1 MPYSKSELLSPT
13 SSGSYENMNHDTNAI
28 VYIED
33 QCDDIE
39 TLPNSN
45 KTNKF
50 LERTIQ
56 ELPTVF
62 SNFHL
67 ADHQIQ
73 AENMENINNKLA
85 TDSELTSNKNTN
97 LKPKEKSSSFEEE
110 NVTLKKPILKKIMSY
125 LSFDGIKIVKATK
138 ESYSSK
144 LDNISSKAEANEMD
158 IVKNHKPDKLKNSI
172 SNSADNDESQDTLGS
187 LALIGHS
194 SNKRSLNLGKKTL
207 KVSNTFDDYSSVVT
221 TTTTIFEYN
230 PKSVKFS
237 NFNNQ
242 MFPSWGS
249 LFFNNKKQNYKDKI
263 KSMNVRR
270 KSSLIQ
276 ETCFTKQP
284 KCDQKNFLKS
294 KNSFLKRRRLAKSS
308 MELNNELKKNEDSF
322 LYESI
327 IHNASKGG
335 SIHYHSYFPYDI
347 RKNAVEA
354 LSLIDQKEFRQK
366 LEMLEE
372 QHRNFDIVSNDF
384 LSTRSIRI
392 RKRKRAFDAISLKN
406 NDLFDFDVDNHFNA
420 KSCPKHMVSS
430 LVS

>member
-1 MPYSKSELLSPT
+1 MPYSKSELLSHT
-13 SSGSYENMNHDTNAI
+13 SSGSYENMNHDSNVI
-28 VYIED
+28 VYTED
-33 QCDDIE
+33 QRDDIE
-39 TLPNSN
+39 TLSNPN

-73 AENMENINNKLA
+73 AENIENINNKLA
-85 TDSELTSNKNTN
+85 TDLELTSYKNIN
-97 LKPKEKSSSFEEE
+97 LKQTEKSSSFEEE
-110 NVTLKKPILKKIMSY
+110 NVTPKKPILKKIMSY

-144 LDNISSKAEANEMD
+144 LDNISSKTEANEMD
-158 IVKNHKPDKLKNSI
+158 LFKNRKPEKLKKSI

-187 LALIGHS
+187 LALIGHT
-194 SNKRSLNLGKKTL
+194 SNTLNLSKKTL
-207 KVSNTFDDYSSVVT
+207 KVSNAYDDYSSVVT

-230 PKSVKFS
+230 PKSVKLS
-237 NFNNQ
+237 NLNNQ
-242 MFPSWGS
+242 LFSSWS
-249 LFFNNKKQNYKDKI
+249 SSFFNNKKQNYKDKI

-276 ETCFTKQP
+276 ETCFKKQP
-284 KCDQKNFLKS
+284 KCDQTNFLKS
-294 KNSFLKRRRLAKSS
+294 KNSFLKRRRFAKSS
-308 MELNNELKKNEDSF
+308 MELNNELKKNEESF

-327 IHNASKGG
+327 IHSASKRG
-335 SIHYHSYFPYDI
+335 SIHYHSYFPCDS
-347 RKNAVEA
+347 RKNAVQA
-354 LSLIDQKEFRQK
+354 LGLIDQKEFRQK

-406 NDLFDFDVDNHFNA
+406 NDLFDFDVENHFNV
-420 KSCPKHMVSS
+420 KCCPEHMVSS